1 MPSYDWACDQHR
13 WVVVSTIADRDEP
26 SSCPKCQAPGTR
38 MMSLPAPVSVT
49 AGDWNRGSWNPGL
62 GCYTKSWKH
71 GRQIAKERGLEEVGD
86 SDPDALYKENEK
98 AREDKRAGRWAD
110 DRELVYE

>member
-1 MPSYDWACDQHR
+1 MPTYDWSDGTHR

-26 SSCPKCQAPGTR
+26 SNCPKCQAPGTR
-38 MMSLPAPVSVT
+38 MISLPAPVSVT
-49 AGDWNRGSWNPGL
+49 AGDWNRGSYNPGL
-62 GCYTKSWKH
+62 GCYTRSWKH

-86 SDPDALYKENEK
+86 TDPNALYKADEK
-98 AREDKRAGRWAD
+98 SREDKRAARWAD